1 MIYKYIQAGDKT
13 AVFVT
18 SQPQKIP
25 LHNFYEFIWLLKTGL
40 PRFSINIHFFPRLS
54 KLFNLYLF
62 FQRVSNFSINTF
74 FSSKPFELF
83 NIYYKMSI
91 LPRMARILAGKEPFI
106 YDPNILKEKYQH
118 YTP

>member
-1 MIYKYIQAGDKT
+1 MMNLQAGDKL

-40 PRFSINIHFFPRLS
+40 PRCRLFQFSG
-54 KLFNLYLF
+54 
-62 FQRVSNFSINTF
+62 FQFKFS
-74 FSSKPFELF
+74 
-83 NIYYKMSI
+83 
-91 LPRMARILAGKEPFI
+91 RMARILAGKEPFI